1 MAKESIKGIDK
12 TIKELRKYGKEV
24 EKLIDDKTAEI
35 ALQIEL
41 DAKNIAPKDQGKLAQ
56 SIHVVKVKDS
66 SYKIVAG
73 VKYAPYVEFGTGG
86 LVNVPKDW
94 GNYPIRFKGKGIRQ
108 VNIRPQPYMYP
119 SWMKGK
125 KDYLDKLKKLLS
137 TYKKKI

>member
-35 ALQIEL
+35 AIQIEL

-94 GNYPIRFKGKGIRQ
+94 GNYPIQFKGKGIRQ
-108 VNIRPQPYMYP
+108 INIRPQPYMYP
-119 SWMKGK
+119 SWIKGK

>member
-12 TIKELRKYGKEV
+12 VIKELRAKGKEV
-24 EKLIDDKTAEI
+24 EKLIDDKTAEV

-41 DAKNIAPKDQGKLAQ
+41 DAKILAPKDLGKLAQ
-56 SIHVVKVKDS
+56 SIHVVKVKES
-66 SYKIVAG
+66 NYKIVAG
-73 VKYAPYVEFGTGG
+73 VIYAPYVEFGTGG
-86 LVNVPKDW
+86 LVNVPKEW
-94 GNYPIRFKGKGIRQ
+94 GSYPMQFKGKGAKQI
-108 VNIRPQPYMYP
+108 NIRPQPYLYP

>member
-24 EKLIDDKTAEI
+24 EKLIDDKTAEA

-66 SYKIVAG
+66 NYKIVAS

-94 GNYPIRFKGKGIRQ
+94 GNYPIQFKGKGIKQ

-119 SWMKGK
+119 SWMKGR
-125 KDYLDKLKKLLS
+125 KDYFKNLKKLLLS
-137 TYKKKI
+137 YKKKI

>member
-12 TIKELRKYGKEV
+12 TIKELRKYGKEF

-35 ALQIEL
+35 AIQIEL

-94 GNYPIRFKGKGIRQ
+94 GNYPIQFKGKGIRQ
-108 VNIRPQPYMYP
+108 INIRPQPYMYP
-119 SWMKGK
+119 SWIKGK

>member
-24 EKLIDDKTAEI
+24 EKLIDDKTAEA

-66 SYKIVAG
+66 SYKIVAS

-94 GNYPIRFKGKGIRQ
+94 GNYPIQFKGKGIRQ

>member
-94 GNYPIRFKGKGIRQ
+94 GNYPIRFKGKGIKQ

-119 SWMKGK
+119 SWMKGR
-125 KDYLDKLKKLLS
+125 KDYLKNLKKLLS
-137 TYKKKI
+137 SYKKKI

>member
-66 SYKIVAG
+66 SYKIVAS

-86 LVNVPKDW
+86 LVNIPKDW
-94 GNYPIRFKGKGIRQ
+94 GNYPMQFKGKGIRQ